1 MKGGGCRV
9 AFIEWSKCVD
19 HERDAGTDFTEEC
32 REKTMALRRCMMQ
45 YEEYYKP
52 LLEEEEEMMAEQT
65 LVTPDTAE
73 TPGVA
78 ASGTATKTE
87 NA

>member
-1 MKGGGCRV
+1 M
-9 AFIEWSKCVD
+9 
-19 HERDAGTDFTEEC
+19 
-32 REKTMALRRCMMQ
+32 LQ
-45 YEEYYKP
+45 NEEYYKP

-73 TPGVA
+73 TSGVG